1 MKNVSRYLLYALLL
15 LTTAQVSPSQSP
27 AKPTQKPLNR
37 PGEDADFQRY
47 LTSGRV
53 SVVAFYADW
62 CPSCRSWAPILDAV
76 NTHFP
81 DMQVL
86 FMDIGEWDTPITEK
100 YGVKSIPH
108 FKIYDQ
114 SARLVV
120 EGPAANEWLRQAIGQ
135 RLEAKARGTYR
146 LSGQPAA
153 LNVSDA
159 ARSVTIRPTSN
170 RNTARARASG
180 FLTARSEKIESTGPL
195 PSVDQ
200 LIDRYVEAVGGKNA
214 ALKLNTRSAKGKVR
228 ISTMGRGSFAT
239 YAKAPN
245 KVVTTIELPEL
256 GVIKQ
261 GFNGAVGWSQSA
273 RTGVR
278 PAVGAEL
285 AALKRDADF
294 HSLLSLKANYPQMRV
309 LGISK
314 IGFREAYVIEA
325 KPRGGEAER
334 LYFSKENGLII
345 RWDAVRASLGVRT
358 AAEIYL
364 DDWKDVDGTK
374 MPFTITQSF
383 PGLSLFFTFDEVK
396 HNVEVA
402 DAVFNRP
409 TTQSNAVTRR
419 R

>member
-15 LTTAQVSPSQSP
+15 LTTAQVSPSQSL
-27 AKPTQKPLNR
+27 AKPTEKPLNR

-62 CPSCRSWAPILDAV
+62 CPSCRSWAPTLDAV

-86 FMDIGEWDTPITEK
+86 FMDIGEWDTPVTEK

-120 EGPAANEWLRQAIGQ
+120 EGPAANEWLRQAIGK
-135 RLEAKARGTYR
+135 RLEARAKGTYR

-159 ARSVTIRPTSN
+159 ARSVTTRPKSN
-170 RNTARARASG
+170 SRSARARAPEVA
-180 FLTARSEKIESTGPL
+180 ARSEKIESTGPM

-200 LIDRYVEAVGGKNA
+200 LIDRYVDAVGGQDAVVKFT
-214 ALKLNTRSAKGKVR
+214 TRSAKGKVSV
-228 ISTMGRGSFAT
+228 STIGRGSFAT

-245 KVVTTIELPEL
+245 KVVTTLELPEL

-294 HSLLSLKANYPQMRV
+294 HSLLRLKANYPQMRL

-314 IGFREAYVIEA
+314 IGFREAYVVEA
-325 KPRGGEAER
+325 KPRGGEAEL

-345 RWDAVRASLGVRT
+345 RRDAVRDSLGVRT

-364 DDWKDVDGTK
+364 DDWKDVDGIK

-383 PGLSLFFTFDEVK
+383 PGLSFVFTFDEVK

-409 TTQSNAVTRR
+409 TTLPAVTRR
-419 R
+419 